1 MTRKHSWLL
10 VLLVVAMLLAA
21 CGPDMATPTPGA
33 EPEEA
38 DAQPTEAAEESP
50 EATKPAGGE
59 APVDDDDWRVLG
71 SADAPVTIFEY
82 SDFQ

>member
-10 VLLVVAMLLAA
+10 LLLAMAMLLAA

-33 EPEEA
+33 KPEEA
-38 DAQPTEAAEESP
+38 DTQSTAAAKESP
-50 EATKPAGGE
+50 EATKPAGDE
-59 APVDDDDWRVLG
+59 VLVDDDDWRVLG
-71 SADAPVTIFEY
+71 SADAPVTIFEF